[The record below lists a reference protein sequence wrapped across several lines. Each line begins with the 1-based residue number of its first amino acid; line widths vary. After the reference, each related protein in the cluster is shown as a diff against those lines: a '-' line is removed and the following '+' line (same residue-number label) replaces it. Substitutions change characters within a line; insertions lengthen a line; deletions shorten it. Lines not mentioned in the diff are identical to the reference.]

1 MDADELMPVMKALG
15 CHPDKHEL
23 DKLINEIDE
32 DGSGEIDFQ
41 EFLTL
46 MDKKLQEPSSD
57 EELRQ
62 AFKVFD
68 VNGDNISADELKQV
82 LDQYGHN
89 LSLEE
94 YEEMIQEVDMTGKG
108 EINYEDFKLLMKQNE
123 Y

>member
-57 EELRQ
+57 EELR
-62 AFKVFD
+62 
-68 VNGDNISADELKQV
+68 
-82 LDQYGHN
+82 
-89 LSLEE
+89 
-94 YEEMIQEVDMTGKG
+94 
-108 EINYEDFKLLMKQNE
+108 
-123 Y
+123 

>member
-1 MDADELMPVMKALG
+1 MKALG
-15 CHPDKHEL
+15 QHPDKEEL
-23 DKLINEIDE
+23 DKLIDEIDE
-32 DGSGEIDFQ
+32 DGSGEIDFE

-46 MDKKLQEPSSD
+46 MDKKLQEPSSE

-68 VNGDNISADELKQV
+68 VNGDNISADELKFV

-89 LSLEE
+89 LTDEE

-108 EINYEDFKLLMKQNE
+108 EINFEEFKMLMT
-123 Y
+123 

>member
-15 CHPDKHEL
+15 CLPNRAEL
-23 DKLINEIDE
+23 DQLINEIDE
-32 DGSGEIDFQ
+32 DGSGEIDFD

-46 MDKKLQEPSSD
+46 MDKKLSEPSTD
-57 EELRQ
+57 EELKQ

-82 LDQYGHN
+82 LEQYGQH
-89 LSLEE
+89 LSDEE

-108 EINYEDFKLLMKQNE
+108 EINYEEFKMLMTQNE